1 VTSNR
6 SIASCYSRGLVS
18 AQLSDAVVE
27 WALAAVGGD
36 HLVSTRGLRA
46 DGPPW
51 LLSYEASGTE
61 RKVVLRVGPPDA
73 AGEQEREVCGI
84 ELARG
89 AGIPVAGV
97 IARGAAGQATVLL
110 IEYVDGTSVQPLQP
124 DNARLA
130 ALGRIAARIG
140 AVDPGSADLPG
151 VTHPIDG
158 EDFDGMRARTPQPLL
173 IAAQERIATIAPDDP
188 IGFVH
193 GDLWSGNTL
202 WRGAELAAVI
212 DWDCAGLGAAGVDLG
227 RLRCDAAMCY
237 GLNASDQ
244 VLNGWETEAGR
255 PAESVAYWDAVAAL
269 STPPDIDWFV
279 EGIAGMTGRPD
290 LTKEVLR
297 ARRDAFLANALDRI
311 V

>member
-1 VTSNR
+1 M
-6 SIASCYSRGLVS
+6 
-18 AQLSDAVVE
+18 
-27 WALAAVGGD
+27 
-36 HLVSTRGLRA
+36 
-46 DGPPW
+46 
-51 LLSYEASGTE
+51 
-61 RKVVLRVGPPDA
+61 
-73 AGEQEREVCGI
+73 CGI

-255 PAESVAYWDAVAAL
+255 PAESVAYRDAVAAL

-297 ARRDAFLANALDRI
+297 ATSRRIPSQRSRPHCLTPPPTRGPNGSQISALITPRPMLPPGHTESALRSGCAPL
-311 V
+311 